1 MRSELFGPEELHTS
15 EDQVSGEGG
24 EGEGGEKMRWR
35 DRVKVGGGGKRG
47 GVTEEHLPQRA
58 HLLERTEQLQKSSD
72 RLEEGIRIARET
84 EEIGMDVMDTLQ
96 RDRETIQRMRG
107 RVRRGEEGGRGRR
120 GRRGEERGGEVPI
133 GQCRRFGTRTS

>member
-1 MRSELFGPEELHTS
+1 MVR
-15 EDQVSGEGG
+15 EGN
-24 EGEGGEKMRWR
+24 GGKMGWR
-35 DRVKVGGGGKRG
+35 GGGGKRG

-107 RVRRGEEGGRGRR
+107 RVRRGEEGGGGGGRER
-120 GRRGEERGGEVPI
+120 REEGEEGRGEGREGEVPI
-133 GQCRRFGTRTS
+133 GQCRRFGRRTS

>member
-1 MRSELFGPEELHTS
+1 M
-15 EDQVSGEGG
+15 EG
-24 EGEGGEKMRWR
+24 
-35 DRVKVGGGGKRG
+35 RG
-47 GVTEEHLPQRA
+47 RKKGRVTEEHLPQRA

-107 RVRRGEEGGRGRR
+107 RVRRGGRRRGRREEERGGRREEERGGRGRFLL
-120 GRRGEERGGEVPI
+120 GSVGGLAGVL
-133 GQCRRFGTRTS
+133 QSTLS